1 MARTILIAEDDEMLM
16 DLYSSAFEAK
26 DFNVLKAFNG
36 KEALEILDKEGSAV
50 RFILLDI
57 IMPKMDG
64 LEFLAKIKKSDL
76 YKNIPVVVCTSLFNP
91 EDEEEAMK
99 LGAKEYLVKSQN
111 TPTQIIE
118 KVEKWLN

>member
-1 MARTILIAEDDEMLM
+1 MSRTILIAEDDEMLM

-26 DFNVLKAFNG
+26 GFTVLKAFNG
-36 KEALEILDKEGSAV
+36 KEALDFLDEDASLV
-50 RFILLDI
+50 NFILLDI

-64 LEFLAKIKKSDL
+64 LEFLGKVKKNDR
-76 YKNIPVVVCTSLFNP
+76 YKNIPIVVSTSLFNP

-118 KVEKWLN
+118 KVEKYLN

>member
-1 MARTILIAEDDEMLM
+1 MLM

>member
-16 DLYSSAFEAK
+16 DLYSSAFESK

-64 LEFLAKIKKSDL
+64 LEFLGKIKKNDL

-91 EDEEEAMK
+91 EDEEEAMS

-118 KVEKWLN
+118 KVEKYLQ